1 MVDKY
6 GVGNDPYCY
15 PQTEI
20 LINKFDIKAA
30 DVLEAVEAE
39 LTAIRLE
46 QFHDYARAINFDYL
60 KAIHFHLFQ
69 DLYIWAGEVRT
80 VDISKGD
87 TRFCN
92 VSRIEKEGSKSF
104 SILSHTDHL
113 SDSNAEE
120 FIAQITDF
128 FCEMNVVH
136 PFREGNGRALRLLCE
151 VIAKRSGFILSW
163 GNISPKQWV
172 NANIA
177 GYHGDL
183 TSLLKIFSNSVT
195 KIV

>member
-6 GVGNDPYCY
+6 GVANDPYCY

-20 LINKFDIKAA
+20 LINNFDIRSA
-30 DVLEAVEAE
+30 DILEDVEAE
-39 LTAIRLE
+39 LTTIRLE
-46 QFHDYARAINFDYL
+46 QFHDSDQVINFEYF

-69 DLYIWAGEVRT
+69 DLYTWAGQIRT

-92 VSRIEKEGSKSF
+92 VARIEKEGSKCF
-104 SILSHTDHL
+104 SILSHLDNL
-113 SDSNAEE
+113 SDSNSDE
-120 FIAQITDF
+120 FIAQLTDF

-163 GNISPKQWV
+163 NNISPKQWME
-172 NANIA
+172 ANIA

-183 TSLLKIFSNSVT
+183 TPLIKIFSNST
-195 KIV
+195 RKIV